1 MGRTYKTMQGREV
14 DMEKLMRQH
23 ELMPAV
29 GNIRVNARGDE
40 LGPGGKIIRKK
51 EDIVNEYYE
60 KNNSS
65 KNVKSGIVKTKEQSV
80 QAPIIQES
88 VVQEHK
94 EKKTKRYTD
103 ESDWNN

>member
-1 MGRTYKTMQGREV
+1 MGKVYKTMQGREV

-40 LGPGGKIIRKK
+40 LGPGGKIVKRK

-60 KNNSS
+60 KNNNP
-65 KNVKSGIVKTKEQSV
+65 KNIKSGMVKTKEQPV
-80 QAPIIQES
+80 QPTVIQEP
-88 VVQEHK
+88 VVQE
-94 EKKTKRYTD
+94 KKSKRYAN
-103 ESDWNN
+103 ESDWDN